1 MLYFG
6 LMNQKPAPVSE
17 RLPLVILTTPRL
29 ILRTAVEEDI
39 SALQSLIF
47 GDSDVMRF
55 AFSGAPMAGDAA
67 EDFIR
72 RFFTFG
78 DSLTGFAVLTEKPAD
93 EIIGFAGLASCG
105 ALGADDFEIGFV
117 LARRAWGRGIATDIR
132 DGNDPAQVRRFSEA
146 ILKLRAEPNL
156 LSELTSLAADSI
168 CPVLVKNECM
178 PQQQQTRSLFF
189 FTGPERLLADA
200 EKKLGMPKML
210 RIYPSDFWIDDSREP
225 HQSVVIPPKRLQ
237 KVRRANTTVH

>member
-1 MLYFG
+1 MD
-6 LMNQKPAPVSE
+6 QKPASLSE
-17 RLPLVILTTPRL
+17 KPPLVILTTPRL

-117 LARRAWGRGIATDIR
+117 LARRAWGRGMATEI
-132 DGNDPAQVRRFSEA
+132 GEAQLVFGFEQ
-146 ILKLRAEPNL
+146 LK
-156 LSELTSLAADSI
+156 
-168 CPVLVKNECM
+168 C
-178 PQQQQTRSLFF
+178 
-189 FTGPERLLADA
+189 GRLLALVEPRNTPSIRA
-200 EKKLGMPKML
+200 LEKLGMRYRATIAK
-210 RIYPSDFWIDDSREP
+210 RGSRN
-225 HQSVVIPPKRLQ
+225 VYVIEAAEWRR
-237 KVRRANTTVH
+237 RRAE